1 MRASLSYL
9 NFYTSLSS
17 FVHNSYVFV
26 VLLCNAC
33 VFQFSYE
40 TTIVE
45 GNAVKPIST
54 KMQFKTARK
63 VGKTG
68 VMLIGLGGNNGW

>member
-1 MRASLSYL
+1 M
-9 NFYTSLSS
+9 F
-17 FVHNSYVFV
+17 NSNCL
-26 VLLCNAC
+26 LLCRNIC
-33 VFQFSYE
+33 SYD

-45 GNAVKPIST
+45 GNVIKPQQT
-54 KMQFKTARK
+54 KMQFKTDRK